1 MTLKR
6 IIPNLL
12 TTVLLVTGPVFMLF
26 AQEDTSSTQPDR
38 TYNFFGPSGYSDEM
52 FISKNIED
60 NTKEIELAKLALD
73 KSSNGSIKSIA
84 QDMVEHHG
92 KLLEDLKQLRSVSGI
107 SGISGNEEDAVA
119 EEQEQVVTEENNMQN
134 DSASVTNPPA
144 NVNLY
149 DPAAMLV
156 NASPEQFDSMWV
168 RQMLIDH
175 KIKLGELHQAGKT
188 TDNPKIKSLVK
199 EAIPMVRNMRDKLEN
214 VNDPQFTTM
223 IWKKE

>member
-1 MTLKR
+1 MLKQKLTTMTLKR

-107 SGISGNEEDAVA
+107 SGNEEDAVA
-119 EEQEQVVTEENNMQN
+119 EEQEQVATEENNMQN

-144 NVNLY
+144 NVKT
-149 DPAAMLV
+149 PAET
-156 NASPEQFDSMWV
+156 P
-168 RQMLIDH
+168 
-175 KIKLGELHQAGKT
+175 KT
-188 TDNPKIKSLVK
+188 TDTPAETGAGKAANAAAKK
-199 EAIPMVRNMRDKLEN
+199 EARKSSGVKAKSEVSKDSTMP
-214 VNDPQFTTM
+214 DPKPTGSGRRRPGGGAG
-223 IWKKE
+223 